1 MARLGEE
8 HGMTL
13 VEVLMASVLML
24 VVIGATLTTF
34 NNFERN
40 VKTNEQQ
47 NEAQEQARRA
57 MDLMARDLRN
67 LASPTPNLP
76 LAVDRHE
83 GGDVIFQSEGK
94 EKPAGSLNAQN
105 TTRVRYCINTDE
117 DRLYRQIQE
126 WTSALPAGMPTD
138 TACPGTGWTK
148 TIPVADEIVN
158 ETRPV
163 FSYNAADRAAITE
176 VSARVFVDVDT
187 ERSPSEVSLQ
197 SSVFLRNQN
206 RAPTASFSWA
216 SMPGGNVFLNAS
228 ESTDPEEK
236 ALTFEWFDMDDGE
249 TKIGEGIVLTYKP
262 VTPGWRDIK
271 LVVTD
276 ASLEATATENVCA
289 NGTGV
294 VCP

>member
-1 MARLGEE
+1 MTRLREE
-8 HGMTL
+8 QGMTL

-24 VVIGATLTTF
+24 IVLGATLTTF

-47 NEAQEQARRA
+47 NEAQEQARRG
-57 MDLMARDLRN
+57 MDLMSRDLRN
-67 LASPTPNLP
+67 LASPTPYLP

-83 GGDVIFQSEGK
+83 GLDVIFQSEGK
-94 EKPAGSLNAQN
+94 EKPPGSLNAQN
-105 TTRVRYCINTDE
+105 TTRVRYCLDAVE
-117 DRLYRQIQE
+117 DRLYRQTQT
-126 WTSALPAGMPTD
+126 WMSALPPGVPSATG
-138 TACPGTGWTK
+138 CPGPGWTK

-158 ETRPV
+158 EARPL
-163 FSYNAADRAAITE
+163 FSYNAADRSAITE
-176 VSARVFVDVDT
+176 VSARLFVDVDP
-187 ERSPSEVSLQ
+187 ERSPAEVTLQ

-216 SMPGGNVFLNAS
+216 AMPGGNVFLNAS

-236 ALTFEWFDMDDGE
+236 ALGFEWWDMQE
-249 TKIGEGIVLTYKP
+249 SKKVGEGIVLTY
-262 VTPGWRDIK
+262 TPPAAGWRDIK
-271 LVVTD
+271 LIVKD
-276 ASLEATATENVCA
+276 ASLEAVSTENVCA

>member
-1 MARLGEE
+1 
-8 HGMTL
+8 MTL
-13 VEVLMASVLML
+13 IEVLMASVLMI
-24 VVIGATLTTF
+24 VVLGATLTTF

-47 NEAQEQARRA
+47 NEAQDQARRA

-76 LAVDRHE
+76 LAVDRRE
-83 GGDVIFQSEGK
+83 ALDLIFQSEGK

-105 TTRVRYCINTDE
+105 TTRVRYCVNTVQE
-117 DRLYRQIQE
+117 RLYRQTQA
-126 WTSALPAGMPTD
+126 WTSALPPVMPGD
-138 TACPGTGWTK
+138 TACPGPSWARTVA
-148 TIPVADEIVN
+148 VADEIVN
-158 ETRPV
+158 EARPL
-163 FSYNAADRAAITE
+163 FTYNAVDRAAITE
-176 VSARVFVDVDT
+176 VSARVFVDVDP
-187 ERSPSEVSLQ
+187 ERRPGEVALQ

-236 ALTFEWFDMDDGE
+236 ALGFEWWDMRE
-249 TKIGEGIVLTYKP
+249 SKKVGEGIVLTYKP
-262 VTPGWRDIK
+262 PAAGWRDIK
-271 LVVTD
+271 LIVRD
-276 ASLEATATENVCA
+276 ASLEAVATENVCS

>member
-1 MARLGEE
+1 
-8 HGMTL
+8 MTL

-24 VVIGATLTTF
+24 VVLGATLTTF
-34 NNFERN
+34 NSFERN

-57 MDLMARDLRN
+57 IDLMARDLRN

-83 GGDVIFQSEGK
+83 AGDVIFQSEGSD
-94 EKPAGSLNAQN
+94 KPAGSLNAQN
-105 TTRVRYCINTDE
+105 TTRVRYCINTVE
-117 DRLYRQIQE
+117 DRLYRQTQE
-126 WTSALPAGMPTD
+126 WTSALPPGVPPA
-138 TACPGTGWTK
+138 TACPGAGWTR

-158 ETRPV
+158 EARAV

-187 ERSPSEVSLQ
+187 ERTPAEVSLQ

-206 RAPTASFSWA
+206 RAPAAAFSWA

-236 ALTFEWFDMDDGE
+236 ALTFEWFDMGAGAK
-249 TKIGEGIVLTYKP
+249 KIGEGIVLTYKP
-262 VTPGWRDIK
+262 AAAGWRDIK

-276 ASLEATATENVCA
+276 ASLQATATENVCA

>member
-1 MARLGEE
+1 MARLREE
-8 HGMTL
+8 QGMTL

-24 VVIGATLTTF
+24 IVLGATLTTF

-47 NEAQEQARRA
+47 NEAQEQARRG

-67 LASPTPNLP
+67 LASPTPYLP

-83 GGDVIFQSEGK
+83 ALDVIFQSEGK
-94 EKPAGSLNAQN
+94 DKPAGSLNAQN
-105 TTRVRYCINTDE
+105 TTRVRYCVDPDE
-117 DRLYRQIQE
+117 DRLYRQTQT
-126 WTSALPAGMPTD
+126 WTSALPPDMPAA
-138 TACPGTGWTK
+138 TACPGPGWTK

-158 ETRPV
+158 DGRAL
-163 FSYNAADRAAITE
+163 FSYNAADRSAITE
-176 VSARVFVDVDT
+176 VSARVFVDVDP
-187 ERSPSEVSLQ
+187 ERSPAEVTLQ

-236 ALTFEWFDMDDGE
+236 ALGFEWWDMQED
-249 TKIGEGIVLTYKP
+249 KKVGEGIVLTY
-262 VTPGWRDIK
+262 TPPAAGWRDIK
-271 LVVTD
+271 LIVRD
-276 ASLEATATENVCA
+276 ASLEAVATENVCA

>member
-1 MARLGEE
+1 MSRLGEE
-8 HGMTL
+8 QGMTL

-24 VVIGATLTTF
+24 VVLGATLTTF

-67 LASPTPNLP
+67 LASPTPYLP

-83 GGDVIFQSEGK
+83 PVDLIFQSEGK
-94 EKPAGSLNAQN
+94 DKPAGSLNAQN
-105 TTRVRYCINTDE
+105 TTRVRYCVNAVE
-117 DRLYRQIQE
+117 DRLYRQTQT
-126 WTSALPAGMPTD
+126 WTSALPPDMPGATD
-138 TACPGTGWTK
+138 CPGPGWTT
-148 TIPVADEIVN
+148 TIAVADEIVN
-158 ETRPV
+158 EARSLFT
-163 FSYNAADRAAITE
+163 YNAVERAAITE
-176 VSARVFVDVDT
+176 VSAQVFVDVDPGRT
-187 ERSPSEVSLQ
+187 PAEVTLQ

-236 ALTFEWFDMDDGE
+236 ALGFEWWDMQE
-249 TKIGEGIVLTYKP
+249 SKKVGEGIVFTYKP
-262 VTPGWRDIK
+262 PAAGWRDIK
-271 LVVTD
+271 LIVRD
-276 ASLEATATENVCA
+276 ASLEAVATENVCA

>member
-1 MARLGEE
+1 MARLREE
-8 HGMTL
+8 QGMTL

-24 VVIGATLTTF
+24 IVLGATLTTF

-67 LASPTPNLP
+67 LASPTPYLP

-83 GGDVIFQSEGK
+83 ALDLIFQSEGK

-105 TTRVRYCINTDE
+105 TTRVRYCVDAVE
-117 DRLYRQIQE
+117 DRLYRQTQT
-126 WTSALPAGMPTD
+126 WTSALPPDVPGA
-138 TACPGTGWTK
+138 TACPGPGWTK

-158 ETRPV
+158 EGRPL
-163 FSYNAADRAAITE
+163 FSYNAADRSAITE
-176 VSARVFVDVDT
+176 VSSRLFVDVDP
-187 ERSPSEVSLQ
+187 ERSPQEVTLQ

-216 SMPGGNVFLNAS
+216 AMPGGNVFLNAS

-236 ALTFEWFDMDDGE
+236 ALGFEWWDMQE
-249 TKIGEGIVLTYKP
+249 SKKVGEGIVLTYKP
-262 VTPGWRDIK
+262 PAAGWRDIK
-271 LVVTD
+271 LIVKD
-276 ASLEATATENVCA
+276 ASLEAIATENVCA

>member
-8 HGMTL
+8 QGMTL
-13 VEVLMASVLML
+13 IELLMASVLML
-24 VVIGATLTTF
+24 VVLGATLTTF

-47 NEAQEQARRA
+47 NEAQEQARRG

-76 LAVDRHE
+76 QAVDRHE
-83 GGDVIFQSEGK
+83 GSDVIFQSEGK
-94 EKPAGSLNAQN
+94 DKPAGSLNAQN
-105 TTRVRYCINTDE
+105 TVRVRYCMDDAGDT
-117 DRLYRQIQE
+117 LYRQIQT
-126 WTSALPAGMPTD
+126 WTSAFPPDMPSA
-138 TACPGTGWTK
+138 TACPGPGWTT
-148 TIPVADEIVN
+148 TIPVAENVVNDE
-158 ETRPV
+158 RPL
-163 FSYNAADRAAITE
+163 FSYNSADPTGITE
-176 VSARVFVDVDT
+176 VSARVFVDVDP
-187 ERSPSEVSLQ
+187 ERSPTEVSLQ

-228 ESTDPEEK
+228 ESSDPEEK
-236 ALTFEWFDMDDGE
+236 ALTFEWFDMADAQK
-249 TKIGEGIVLTYKP
+249 KIGEGIVLTY
-262 VTPGWRDIK
+262 TPPAAGWRDIK

>member
-1 MARLGEE
+1 MARLREE
-8 HGMTL
+8 QGMTL

-24 VVIGATLTTF
+24 IVLGATLTTF

-83 GGDVIFQSEGK
+83 ALDLIFQSEGK

-105 TTRVRYCINTDE
+105 TTRVRYCVDAVE
-117 DRLYRQIQE
+117 DRLYRQTQT
-126 WTSALPAGMPTD
+126 WTSALPPDVPGA
-138 TACPGTGWTK
+138 TACPGPGWTK

-158 ETRPV
+158 EGRTL
-163 FSYNAADRAAITE
+163 FSYNAADRSAITE
-176 VSARVFVDVDT
+176 VSSRLFVDVDP
-187 ERSPSEVSLQ
+187 ERSPQEVTLQ

-216 SMPGGNVFLNAS
+216 AMPGGNVFLNAS

-236 ALTFEWFDMDDGE
+236 ALGFEWWDMQE
-249 TKIGEGIVLTYKP
+249 SKKVGEGIVLTYKP
-262 VTPGWRDIK
+262 PAAGWRDIK
-271 LVVTD
+271 LIVKD
-276 ASLEATATENVCA
+276 ASLEAIATENVCA

>member
-1 MARLGEE
+1 MARLREE
-8 HGMTL
+8 QGMTL

-24 VVIGATLTTF
+24 IVLGATLTTF

-67 LASPTPNLP
+67 LASPTPYLP

-83 GGDVIFQSEGK
+83 GLDVIFQSEGK
-94 EKPAGSLNAQN
+94 DKPAGSLNAQN
-105 TTRVRYCINTDE
+105 TTRVRYCVDAVA
-117 DRLYRQIQE
+117 DRLYRQTQT
-126 WTSALPAGMPTD
+126 WTSALPPDVPSATG
-138 TACPGTGWTK
+138 CPGPGWTK

-158 ETRPV
+158 EARPV
-163 FSYNAADRAAITE
+163 FSYNAADRSAITE
-176 VSARVFVDVDT
+176 VSARLFVDVDP
-187 ERSPSEVSLQ
+187 ERTPEEVTLQ

-236 ALTFEWFDMDDGE
+236 ALGFEWWDMQE
-249 TKIGEGIVLTYKP
+249 SKKVGEGIVLTYKP
-262 VTPGWRDIK
+262 PAAGWRDIK
-271 LVVTD
+271 LIVRD
-276 ASLEATATENVCA
+276 ASLEAVATENVCA

>member
-1 MARLGEE
+1 MARLREE
-8 HGMTL
+8 RGMTL

-24 VVIGATLTTF
+24 VVLGATLTTF
-34 NNFERN
+34 NNFEHN

-57 MDLMARDLRN
+57 MDLMSRDLRN
-67 LASPTPNLP
+67 LASPTPYLP

-83 GGDVIFQSEGK
+83 ALDVIFQSEGK
-94 EKPAGSLNAQN
+94 DKPAGSLNAQN
-105 TTRVRYCINTDE
+105 TTRVRYCVDAVE
-117 DRLYRQIQE
+117 DRLYRQTQT
-126 WTSALPAGMPTD
+126 WNSALPPDVPSAA
-138 TACPGTGWTK
+138 ACPGPGWTK

-158 ETRPV
+158 EGRAV
-163 FSYNAADRAAITE
+163 FSYNAADRSAINE
-176 VSARVFVDVDT
+176 VSARLFVDVDP
-187 ERSPSEVSLQ
+187 ERSPTEVALQ

-216 SMPGGNVFLNAS
+216 AMPGGNVFLNAS

-236 ALTFEWFDMDDGE
+236 ALGFEWWDMQE
-249 TKIGEGIVLTYKP
+249 SKKVGEGIVLTYKP
-262 VTPGWRDIK
+262 PAAGWRDIK
-271 LVVTD
+271 LIVKD
-276 ASLEATATENVCA
+276 ASLEAVATENVCA

>member
-1 MARLGEE
+1 
-8 HGMTL
+8 MTL
-13 VEVLMASVLML
+13 VEVLLASVLML
-24 VVIGATLTTF
+24 IVLGATLTTF
-34 NNFERN
+34 NSFERN

-83 GGDVIFQSEGK
+83 AGDLIFQSEGK

-105 TTRVRYCINTDE
+105 TTRVRYCVDTVGDG
-117 DRLYRQIQE
+117 LYRQIQT
-126 WTSALPAGMPTD
+126 WTSAGPPPLPAA
-138 TACPGTGWTK
+138 TACPGPGWTK
-148 TIPVADEIVN
+148 TIPVAGEIVN
-158 ETRPV
+158 EARPL
-163 FSYNAADRAAITE
+163 FSYNAADPSSITE
-176 VSARVFVDVDT
+176 VSAQVFVDVDR
-187 ERSPSEVSLQ
+187 ERSPKEVSLQ

-236 ALTFEWFDMDDGE
+236 ALGFEWWDMRE
-249 TKIGEGIVLTYKP
+249 STKVGEGIVLTYKP
-262 VTPGWRDIK
+262 PAAGWRDIK
-271 LVVTD
+271 LIVKD
-276 ASLEATATENVCA
+276 ASLETSSTESVCA

>member
-1 MARLGEE
+1 MARLREE
-8 HGMTL
+8 QGMTL

-24 VVIGATLTTF
+24 IVLGATLTTF

-83 GGDVIFQSEGK
+83 ALDLIFQSEGK

-105 TTRVRYCINTDE
+105 TTRVRYCVDAVE
-117 DRLYRQIQE
+117 DRLYRQTQT
-126 WTSALPAGMPTD
+126 WTSALPPDVPGA
-138 TACPGTGWTK
+138 TACPGPGWTK

-158 ETRPV
+158 DGRAL
-163 FSYNAADRAAITE
+163 FSYNAADRSAITE
-176 VSARVFVDVDT
+176 VSARVFVDVDP
-187 ERSPSEVSLQ
+187 ERSPAEVTLL

-236 ALTFEWFDMDDGE
+236 ALGFEWWDMQED
-249 TKIGEGIVLTYKP
+249 KKVGEGIVLTY
-262 VTPGWRDIK
+262 TPPAAGWRDIK
-271 LVVTD
+271 LIVRD
-276 ASLEATATENVCA
+276 ASLEAVATENVCA

>member
-8 HGMTL
+8 QGMTL
-13 VEVLMASVLML
+13 IEVLMASVLML
-24 VVIGATLTTF
+24 VVLGATLGTF
-34 NNFERN
+34 NTFERN

-47 NEAQEQARRA
+47 NEAQEQARRG

-76 LAVDRHE
+76 QAVDRHE
-83 GGDVIFQSEGK
+83 AADVIFQSEGK
-94 EKPAGSLNAQN
+94 DKPVGSLNAQN
-105 TTRVRYCINTDE
+105 TVRLRYCLDNAGDTI
-117 DRLYRQIQE
+117 YRQTQA
-126 WTSALPAGMPTD
+126 WTSALPPDMPAA
-138 TACPGTGWTK
+138 TACPASGWTK
-148 TIPVADEIVN
+148 TIPVAEEIVN
-158 ETRPV
+158 EARPL
-163 FSYNAADRAAITE
+163 FSYNAADPTTITE
-176 VSARVFVDVDT
+176 VSAQVFVDVDP
-187 ERSPSEVSLQ
+187 ERSPAEVSLQ

-228 ESTDPEEK
+228 ASTDPEEK
-236 ALTFEWFDMDDGE
+236 GLTFQWFDMAE
-249 TKIGEGIVLTYKP
+249 ANKQIGEGIVLTYKP
-262 VTPGWRDIK
+262 PAAGWRDIK
-271 LVVTD
+271 LVVRD

>member
-1 MARLGEE
+1 MARLREE
-8 HGMTL
+8 QGMTL

-24 VVIGATLTTF
+24 IVLGATLTTF

-47 NEAQEQARRA
+47 NEAQEQARRG
-57 MDLMARDLRN
+57 MDLMSRDLRN
-67 LASPTPNLP
+67 LASPTPYLP

-83 GGDVIFQSEGK
+83 GLDVIFQSEGK
-94 EKPAGSLNAQN
+94 EKPPGSLNAQN
-105 TTRVRYCINTDE
+105 TTRVRYCLDAVE
-117 DRLYRQIQE
+117 DRLYRQTQT
-126 WTSALPAGMPTD
+126 WMSALPPGVPSATG
-138 TACPGTGWTK
+138 CPGPGWTK

-158 ETRPV
+158 EARPL
-163 FSYNAADRAAITE
+163 FSYNAADRSAITE
-176 VSARVFVDVDT
+176 VSARLFVDVDP
-187 ERSPSEVSLQ
+187 ERSPAEVTLQ

-216 SMPGGNVFLNAS
+216 AMPGGNVFLNAS

-236 ALTFEWFDMDDGE
+236 ALGFEWWDMQE
-249 TKIGEGIVLTYKP
+249 SKKVGEGIVLTY
-262 VTPGWRDIK
+262 TPPAAGWRDIK
-271 LVVTD
+271 LIVKD
-276 ASLEATATENVCA
+276 ASLEAVSTENVCA